1 MVIELKRGSGG
12 LRTPSMVAVMRV
24 SGTAFS
30 GGVECAAA
38 GGEKGNL
45 PRVPLDKGGP
55 VKLDVAMLTHDLK
68 QIPGYARKV
77 EARGYDCLW
86 SAETQHDPFLPLAVA
101 ATATSRMKLG
111 TSIAVAFPR
120 SPMGLA
126 HIAWDLAKASGGRFI
141 LGLGSQVKGHNERRF
156 SVKWEAPAPRMREVV
171 QALRAIWD
179 TWQNGAKLNF
189 KGQFYRFDLMTPFFN
204 PGAIEH
210 PQVPVYVAAVN
221 QAMCRVAG
229 EVCDGLH
236 VHPFNS
242 PKYLREFVQPAVKEG
257 LAKAGRDGKDF
268 VYVTST
274 FVVVGDT
281 EPERVTA
288 RQAVKQQIA
297 FYASTRTYEPV
308 LAAHGWQDLVP
319 ALHRKSVEG
328 DWKGMADL
336 VTDEMVETYAVTG
349 TYADIGARIRERYT
363 GLLERTAVYQPVHA
377 PSLDDPRLPR
387 VIKEFNG

>member
-1 MVIELKRGSGG
+1 M
-12 LRTPSMVAVMRV
+12 
-24 SGTAFS
+24 
-30 GGVECAAA
+30 
-38 GGEKGNL
+38 
-45 PRVPLDKGGP
+45 
-55 VKLDVAMLTHDLK
+55 KLDVGMLTHDLK
-68 QIPGYARKV
+68 TIPEYARKV
-77 EARGYDCLW
+77 EALGFDCLW

-101 ATATSRMKLG
+101 ATATSRIKLG

-120 SPMGLA
+120 SPMVLA
-126 HIAWDLAKASGGRFI
+126 HISWDLAKASSGRFI

-179 TWQNGAKLNF
+179 CWQNGTKLGF

-204 PGAIEH
+204 PGPIEH
-210 PQVPVYVAAVN
+210 PRIPVYVAAVN

-242 PKYLREFVQPAVKEG
+242 PKYLRELVQPAVNEG
-257 LAKAGRDGKDF
+257 LARSGRPRGDF
-268 VYVTST
+268 AYATSS

-281 EPERVTA
+281 EAEQAAA

-319 ALHRKSVEG
+319 HLHRKSVEG

-336 VTDEMVETYAVTG
+336 ITDEMVDVYAVTG
-349 TYADIGARIRERYT
+349 THDDVGRKLRDRYA
-363 GLLERTAVYQPVHA
+363 GLLDRTAFYQPGKQ
-377 PSLDDPRLPR
+377 PTLDDPRLPR
-387 VIKEFNG
+387 LVKEFNG